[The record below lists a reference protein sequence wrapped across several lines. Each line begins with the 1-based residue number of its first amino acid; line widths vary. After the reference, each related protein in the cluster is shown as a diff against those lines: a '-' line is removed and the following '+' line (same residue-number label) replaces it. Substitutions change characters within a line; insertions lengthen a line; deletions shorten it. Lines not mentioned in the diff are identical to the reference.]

1 MGSEKYELEET
12 SDAMVFE
19 FTSVGPKGK
28 ISKLVVYSK
37 THIKGLYNLGFGGVK
52 RLKIFG
58 VRLKKISNTMRS

>member
-19 FTSVGPKGK
+19 FR
-28 ISKLVVYSK
+28 ISP
-37 THIKGLYNLGFGGVK
+37 FGGVK

-58 VRLKKISNTMRS
+58 VRLKKISNTMSS